1 MTESI
6 SATRR
11 KFPSSLG
18 NSFLYYAWALEG
30 IEITSSFCSQEADP
44 LILIKIGS
52 HNIFMAIIDRHYG
65 RMKSKFECIYLYM
78 HVFQTTTH
86 INYALFCGCHLNLSN
101 HDCFRRHTVK
111 VYVDFINN
119 WNGSAEQ
126 IITQIGANKTGD
138 LWLWN
143 WDCFH
148 SLTWCIVECL
158 MWYNLINQV
167 SCWGSCE

>member
-1 MTESI
+1 MNTWRHWNNLKPLQSRI
-6 SATRR
+6 WFTDTYTY
-11 KFPSSLG
+11 KNWDPQC
-18 NSFLYYAWALEG
+18 LYDYSWQALWVHEKQ
-30 IEITSSFCSQEADP
+30 IW
-44 LILIKIGS
+44 
-52 HNIFMAIIDRHYG
+52 M
-65 RMKSKFECIYLYM
+65 YLSVHACLSNYN
-78 HVFQTTTH
+78 TH
-86 INYALFCGCHLNLSN
+86 KYALFCGCHLNLSN

-119 WNGSAEQ
+119 WNGSVEQ

-158 MWYNLINQV
+158 MWYNLMNQAL
-167 SCWGSCE
+167 CWDSCE